1 MKYSIL
7 IFFKSIISK
16 LFIRLSEDEKH
27 LIFGN
32 DLSIGTYQEFCSKD
46 DFKLYEKR
54 LYDGLD
60 AKSKHILKRI
70 ISRIKKVVFNHK
82 NLLLLSLDEIINLY
96 LATKE
101 KQKAIKQI
109 EENFS
114 YFNYKLPCNHFNSG
128 IFYDKYFIED
138 FDTLEKIKK
147 GDILDVG
154 GYIGDSA
161 IVLANYSRVHVFEPV
176 TQNYEALLKTINLN
190 QSKFAITPYKLGL
203 GKEHQT
209 LFINIYEE
217 SGVASTLKEDR
228 KNEKNNVREEIQINT
243 LDEVVKK
250 YNIVPSLIK
259 IDIEG
264 AEEDFLLGAI
274 ETIKHYKPAII
285 LSIYHSGKDFF
296 TLKSKIEN
304 LNLGYTFKIRK
315 ASKYKILDDT
325 ILLCEVNNV

>member
-217 SGVASTLKEDR
+217 S
-228 KNEKNNVREEIQINT
+228 QINT

-325 ILLCEVNNV
+325 ILLCEVKNV